1 MFVNHLIQ
9 LGEWGFPFS
18 SLDLR
23 ITVKNYLERSCRV
36 IKKFTNNTPG
46 EEWARNFLKRHSH
59 KIRQCAC
66 QNIKSSRA
74 NLHCDSFTQYFANLK
89 AVVEDVPPS
98 NLLNYDE
105 TNLSDDP
112 GSEKLIFK
120 HGKKYP
126 ERIMNYTKG
135 NTSIMFSGTADGEL
149 LPVYV
154 VYKAHHM
161 WKSWTRGGPK
171 RAQYN
176 RSSSGWFDGI
186 CFDDWFSTVVVP
198 WAKKRSGKKVVI
210 GDNLSSHFSTM
221 VLKMCEELN
230 ISFVCLVASSTHL
243 SQPLDIA
250 FYGPMKRKWR
260 KILKNWK
267 LKNPGKTSLLKDEF
281 PILLK
286 ELCECFNC
294 ENLTAGFS
302 ASGIYPFC
310 PDELYKKLPSAAADE
325 SINSVSDAFLD
336 HLKSLR
342 SPNEKSKRCQK
353 RKRLNVEAGKSVSH
367 EDLELSDEEEEN
379 KEKSWRKEENEK
391 SGAEEEELNND
402 IEQDA
407 ASAST
412 STTCM
417 KEMKYEE
424 IKVGQWVKVIFMKKK
439 LSLEK
444 WWKRRMANQEFSV
457 SKNHLA

>member
-1 MFVNHLIQ
+1 MGNYEKVAHSKKRHYGNFSQASLQKAIVAVKGGMALRVAEAEFGVPKSTINRKVRGLQRKPQGGQTSFSVEEEEMFVNHLIQ

-59 KIRQCAC
+59 KIRQRAC
-66 QNIKSSRA
+66 Q
-74 NLHCDSFTQYFANLK
+74 
-89 AVVEDVPPS
+89 
-98 NLLNYDE
+98 
-105 TNLSDDP
+105 
-112 GSEKLIFK
+112 
-120 HGKKYP
+120 
-126 ERIMNYTKG
+126 
-135 NTSIMFSGTADGEL
+135 
-149 LPVYV
+149 
-154 VYKAHHM
+154 
-161 WKSWTRGGPK
+161 
-171 RAQYN
+171 
-176 RSSSGWFDGI
+176 
-186 CFDDWFSTVVVP
+186 
-198 WAKKRSGKKVVI
+198 
-210 GDNLSSHFSTM
+210 
-221 VLKMCEELN
+221 
-230 ISFVCLVASSTHL
+230 
-243 SQPLDIA
+243 
-250 FYGPMKRKWR
+250 WR
-260 KILKNWK
+260 KILKIWK

-286 ELCECFNC
+286 ELCECLNC

-310 PDELYKKLPSAAADE
+310 PDILYKKLPSAAADK

-367 EDLELSDEEEEN
+367 EDLELSDEEDEN

-407 ASAST
+407 AST

-424 IKVGQWVKVIFMKKK
+424 IKVGQWVKVIYEEETFIGKVVEKKNGESRVQCLQKPFGIKMPQQMERDEEAIFYEHVFFCKCRPK
-439 LSLEK
+439 LQK
-444 WWKRRMANQEFSV
+444 FGRCWKYIY
-457 SKNHLA
+457 

>member
-1 MFVNHLIQ
+1 MN
-9 LGEWGFPFS
+9 
-18 SLDLR
+18 
-23 ITVKNYLERSCRV
+23 
-36 IKKFTNNTPG
+36 
-46 EEWARNFLKRHSH
+46 
-59 KIRQCAC
+59 
-66 QNIKSSRA
+66 
-74 NLHCDSFTQYFANLK
+74 CDSFTQYFANLK
-89 AVVEDVPPS
+89 AVVKDVPPN

-120 HGKKYP
+120 RGKKYP
-126 ERIMNYTKG
+126 ERIMNYAKG

-154 VYKAHHM
+154 VYKAQHM
-161 WKSWTRGGPK
+161 WKSWKRGGPK
-171 RAQYN
+171 RARYN
-176 RSSSGWFDGI
+176 RSSSGRFDGI

-243 SQPLDIA
+243 SQPFDIA

-286 ELCECFNC
+286 ELCECLNC
-294 ENLTAGFS
+294 ENLTAGSS

-353 RKRLNVEAGKSVSH
+353 RKRLNVK
-367 EDLELSDEEEEN
+367 LEKVFLMKTLN
-379 KEKSWRKEENEK
+379 CLMRKK
-391 SGAEEEELNND
+391 R
-402 IEQDA
+402 
-407 ASAST
+407 
-412 STTCM
+412 
-417 KEMKYEE
+417 
-424 IKVGQWVKVIFMKKK
+424 IKKRVGEKKK
-439 LSLEK
+439 M
-444 WWKRRMANQEFSV
+444 KRVGLKR
-457 SKNHLA
+457 KN